1 MEGEERCYHDK
12 AFSIKPKNRRKESRT
27 WIHCEFLFNIIQ
39 HSKFEG
45 FAKCIF
51 DQVFLCI
58 LYYYISTYD
67 VVVFIALH
75 QRTLNLYI
83 FEPSDGCTSSCIYS
97 ENLVEATQNQTEEEG
112 ILLLLLQAFTSTS
125 TRILW
130 QQQKKTELTRKKQY
144 FSMWC
149 FLIEQTKFKVH
160 AAKSFKQKNN
170 SLLHKC

>member
-27 WIHCEFLFNIIQ
+27 WIHCAFLFNIIQ
-39 HSKFEG
+39 YSKFEG
-45 FAKCIF
+45 FARCIR
-51 DQVFLCI
+51 DKVFFI
-58 LYYYISTYD
+58 YSSTIAVEFI

-130 QQQKKTELTRKKQY
+130 Q
-144 FSMWC
+144 
-149 FLIEQTKFKVH
+149 
-160 AAKSFKQKNN
+160 
-170 SLLHKC
+170 

>member
-1 MEGEERCYHDK
+1 MNSY
-12 AFSIKPKNRRKESRT
+12 SIS
-27 WIHCEFLFNIIQ
+27 FNIQNLKVLPNVSVIRYFIY
-39 HSKFEG
+39 S
-45 FAKCIF
+45 
-51 DQVFLCI
+51 
-58 LYYYISTYD
+58 STKNLAVEFI

-130 QQQKKTELTRKKQY
+130 Q
-144 FSMWC
+144 
-149 FLIEQTKFKVH
+149 
-160 AAKSFKQKNN
+160 
-170 SLLHKC
+170 

>member
-1 MEGEERCYHDK
+1 MHSY
-12 AFSIKPKNRRKESRT
+12 SISFNIQNLKVLPDVSVIRF
-27 WIHCEFLFNIIQ
+27 FLF
-39 HSKFEG
+39 
-45 FAKCIF
+45 
-51 DQVFLCI
+51 I
-58 LYYYISTYD
+58 LLLRIAVEFI

-130 QQQKKTELTRKKQY
+130 Q
-144 FSMWC
+144 
-149 FLIEQTKFKVH
+149 
-160 AAKSFKQKNN
+160 
-170 SLLHKC
+170 

>member
-39 HSKFEG
+39 YSKFEG
-45 FAKCIF
+45 FARCIR
-51 DQVFLCI
+51 DKVFLFI
-58 LYYYISTYD
+58 LLLRIHIAVEFI

-83 FEPSDGCTSSCIYS
+83 FEPSDGFTSSCIYS

-112 ILLLLLQAFTSTS
+112 ILVLLLQAFTSTS

-130 QQQKKTELTRKKQY
+130 Q
-144 FSMWC
+144 
-149 FLIEQTKFKVH
+149 
-160 AAKSFKQKNN
+160 
-170 SLLHKC
+170 